1 MARSEMDRE
10 TLRARKGGPTL
21 PFVTISREAG
31 AGGRSLG
38 KQLVAHLNQ
47 TRHQGP
53 QWELY
58 DQRLVEQVS
67 QEHHLPPEWV
77 DMLEERDFSWLSDL
91 FAGLYLRGDTEI
103 NEFIVYRRVSET
115 IRRLARRGNVVIVG
129 RGGAYIT
136 ADLRE
141 AVHIRLVAPRPGPIG
156 NLVRRRGLDRDEA
169 EYEMERLDENRRSFY
184 SRYWPGRTQGPE
196 NYTVTL
202 NTHNLADQTMVRSVM
217 PLLEEA
223 RAAVSA

>member
-1 MARSEMDRE
+1 MARSEINRE
-10 TLRARKGGPTL
+10 VRRPRKGGPTL

-31 AGGRSLG
+31 AGALSLG
-38 KQLVAHLNQ
+38 EQLVEHLNQ
-47 TRHQGP
+47 THHQGP
-53 QWELY
+53 PWELY
-58 DQRLVEQVS
+58 DQRLVEQVA

-77 DMLEERDFSWLSDL
+77 DMLEERDFSWLSEL
-91 FAGLYLRGDTEI
+91 FAGLDLRGDTEI
-103 NEFIVYRRVSET
+103 NEFTVYRRVSET

-141 AVHIRLVAPRPGPIG
+141 AVHIRLVAPRAYRIA
-156 NLVRRRGLDRDEA
+156 NLARRRGLDRDEA

-184 SRYWPGRTQGPE
+184 DRYWPGRSQGPE
-196 NYTVTL
+196 NYTITL